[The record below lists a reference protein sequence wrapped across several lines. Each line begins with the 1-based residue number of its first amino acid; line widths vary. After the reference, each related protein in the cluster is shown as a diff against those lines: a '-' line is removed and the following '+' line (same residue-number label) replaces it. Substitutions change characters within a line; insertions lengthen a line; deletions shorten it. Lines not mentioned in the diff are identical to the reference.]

1 LYSSFAGP
9 GFGPESL
16 HAQQAAG
23 ASGVVGKRV
32 VDAFGAVCLFACLLA
47 CLLVCLFVCLCK
59 LVWNIQ
65 NSKLGSLGKII
76 YLQNVKCWRQPSKTV

>member
-23 ASGVVGKRV
+23 AFGVVGKRV
-32 VDAFGAVCLFACLLA
+32 VDAFGAVCLFACLFA
-47 CLLVCLFVCLCK
+47 CLLVCLFVCANLFGAFRTA
-59 LVWNIQ
+59 N
-65 NSKLGSLGKII
+65 
-76 YLQNVKCWRQPSKTV
+76 